1 MVPKPQLKSRGQMW
15 KDLPA
20 HGRMASSHPF
30 LNHILILIFIPWLL
44 TQNECDTIWC
54 DVIIVVDMFIL
65 LYLLCAA
72 AFYSTLL
79 NLFKKKKNVFRN
91 KIGLDTKKWH
101 NLKNKPKSLPWPHSM
116 IRKNFEKISEFFFK
130 HKLTARKCNKLDYK
144 LYLGTHTLF

>member
-1 MVPKPQLKSRGQMW
+1 
-15 KDLPA
+15 
-20 HGRMASSHPF
+20 MASSHPF

-101 NLKNKPKSLPWPHSM
+101 NLKKQTQKSSM
-116 IRKNFEKISEFFFK
+116 TSLYDKKEFWENIWIFFFFK
-130 HKLTARKCNKLDYK
+130 TQTNCKEMQ
-144 LYLGTHTLF
+144 